1 MFLIFNKHDLNTG
14 FEVPTDATNQLQFT
28 FITPVSAKTGHN
40 IDKLKFHLEL
50 NAKKIVDEAAR
61 RSHEFAANMHRNNRG
76 TNSNGDNGDSNN
88 VNDTTF
94 CSTFS
99 NINMKINVD
108 LSEYKE
114 KMKRYYENPRC

>member
-1 MFLIFNKHDLNTG
+1 
-14 FEVPTDATNQLQFT
+14 
-28 FITPVSAKTGHN
+28 
-40 IDKLKFHLEL
+40 
-50 NAKKIVDEAAR
+50 
-61 RSHEFAANMHRNNRG
+61 MHRNNRG
-76 TNSNGDNGDSNN
+76 TNSNGDNGDNSDNGDSNN

-94 CSTFS
+94 GSTFS

>member
-1 MFLIFNKHDLNTG
+1 
-14 FEVPTDATNQLQFT
+14 
-28 FITPVSAKTGHN
+28 
-40 IDKLKFHLEL
+40 LEL

-76 TNSNGDNGDSNN
+76 TNNRTNSNGDNSDNSDNGDNGDGNN
-88 VNDTTF
+88 ANDTTF
-94 CSTFS
+94 GSTFS